1 MSRRSRSWTSSGTG
15 LRGSEKQGVR
25 QGQRSRQA
33 LNVPTLA
40 AYPGMMQRARN
51 CEGLRVCRPAWPLD
65 ISVRE
70 YRELEAGTRY
80 PTFETWDR
88 ICKLYG
94 WSQTFVG
101 SAVGLQRWRSSA
113 EGSDAVRSLSLELRL
128 TRPSYGR
135 EWSRND

>member
-1 MSRRSRSWTSSGTG
+1 MSDKVSDR
-15 LRGSEKQGVR
+15 V
-25 QGQRSRQA
+25 QA

-51 CEGLRVCRPAWPLD
+51 CEGLRVCRPAWPLG

-94 WSQTFVG
+94 C
-101 SAVGLQRWRSSA
+101 RRRSW
-113 EGSDAVRSLSLELRL
+113 VRR
-128 TRPSYGR
+128 
-135 EWSRND
+135 